1 MLPVILG
8 IAASAVSTA
17 LTTGQ
22 ALAIGTGI
30 GVVSANLL
38 KNNKE
43 RQQREGDVPDDDELD
58 ELVELLEERL
68 LRRKKKKG

>member
-8 IAASAVSTA
+8 IAASAARTA

-38 KNNKE
+38 KNKE

-58 ELVELLEERL
+58 ELVELLKERL